1 MTSKKSTVIISAIL
15 TIVGI
20 IVFTI
25 LQFEL
30 YRYVNLFLNSV
41 VDFYLKWSHSFQI
54 WVSNNSKPELFMAL

>member
-15 TIVGI
+15 TIIGM
-20 IVFTI
+20 IVFAI

-41 VDFYLKWSHSFQI
+41 VDFYLKWSY
-54 WVSNNSKPELFMAL
+54 